1 MKQIKLEDEIGYAD
15 GIKIIFADKCVNVFL
30 DNERCADYT
39 FGEVMKV
46 AKRSG
51 WKDGTILLIAESP
64 LSGKI
69 YQYGNYGDFWVEW
82 GTTKG
87 YA

>member
-1 MKQIKLEDEIGYAD
+1 ME
-15 GIKIIFADKCVNVFL
+15 
-30 DNERCADYT
+30 
-39 FGEVMKV
+39 
-46 AKRSG
+46 
-51 WKDGTILLIAESP
+51 GTILLITEFP

-69 YQYGNYGDFWVEW
+69 YQYGNYGDFWAKY